1 MSFYWP
7 DVPSLQDDVHV
18 LADFAE
24 LKCWQSARTSK
35 RNLASDM
42 GRLDENDY
50 SSEGVPEEDASYQ
63 KLDAVF
69 DEIGRRQMACGEGYP
84 FCIDPSG
91 HVLRLRAPAE
101 RDIFILYKYL
111 LLATRLNMN
120 RHRVQA
126 AINGT
131 ALFEIVAAEGGPK
144 LFWAAGR
151 ISRVWGATGITHAL
165 PTELISSVRV
175 WERVAAF
182 PVWIR
187 RYLGSGMANWISSSG
202 SILPIACR
210 ERLIAF
216 GQCKT
221 GSSHDTNE
229 LHPNAFCE
237 RWILQPIPV
246 KPLRLFLVAEAMR
259 RDQWPAL
266 SISNGLQFDRCRI
279 VDCGEEIDSHV
290 MEQVRCWTS
299 TAASTHDLPGL

>member
-1 MSFYWP
+1 MSFKWP

-24 LKCWQSARTSK
+24 LKCWQSEGTSK

-42 GRLDENDY
+42 GKLDENDY
-50 SSEGVPEEDASYQ
+50 SDGVPEEDASNQ
-63 KLDAVF
+63 KLDEAF
-69 DEIGRRQMACGEGYP
+69 NEIGRRQMACGEGYP

-91 HVLRLRAPAE
+91 HVLRQKAPAE

-131 ALFEIVAAEGGPK
+131 ELFEFVAAEAARNYFGPQAEFLVFGAQPGSPRFADRVNQLCKKLGEGGGLSSEDP
-144 LFWAAGR
+144 LV
-151 ISRVWGATGITHAL
+151 SRVRDGKLDIVVWKHFADHL
-165 PTELISSVRV
+165 P
-175 WERVAAF
+175 
-182 PVWIR
+182 
-187 RYLGSGMANWISSSG
+187 GK
-202 SILPIACR
+202 
-210 ERLIAF
+210 LIAF

-221 GSSHDTNE
+221 GSSHDMNE
-229 LHPNAFCE
+229 LHPIAFCE

-259 RDQWPAL
+259 PDQWKAL
-266 SISNGLQFDRCRI
+266 SNSNGLQFDRCRI
-279 VDCGEEIDSHV
+279 VACGEEIDSHV